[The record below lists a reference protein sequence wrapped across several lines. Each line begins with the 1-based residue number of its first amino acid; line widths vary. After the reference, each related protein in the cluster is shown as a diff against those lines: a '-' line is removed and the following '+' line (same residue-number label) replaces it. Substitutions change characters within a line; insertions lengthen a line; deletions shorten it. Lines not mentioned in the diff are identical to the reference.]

1 MKKMLYKQK
10 MTKLKNKTAMNKI
23 QKLSRVF
30 SGQPISNHKTN
41 KKLLF
46 LVYSPYRMWSYLKN
60 LSEMH
65 FESWH

>member
-10 MTKLKNKTAMNKI
+10 MTKLKNPEFLVVSLYLTT
-23 QKLSRVF
+23 KL
-30 SGQPISNHKTN
+30 T

-46 LVYSPYRMWSYLKN
+46 LVSSPYRMWSYLKN